1 MLKFDTSWPQVI
13 ADISTRP
20 EFQNATVRLEDP
32 SLLVVGDYDI
42 ETGEQTVTGDPV
54 IYRGRARI
62 IGVRWGVESGGES
75 QANAKTVKAIR
86 IQFPYNSV
94 GRVRKGFVLYVEDG
108 GRNPNLENYL
118 FTGASDIQGSAS
130 AARTVEFYV
139 DSDVELP
146 DEYVAYG
153 IDRYGAHFFGGRISG
168 GR

>member
-1 MLKFDTSWPQVI
+1 MLKFAKDWAQEV
-13 ADISTRP
+13 ADVSTLP
-20 EFQNATVRLEDP
+20 EFQTATVRLEDP
-32 SLLVVGDYDI
+32 SLLVPTGEYDI
-42 ETGEQTVTGDPV
+42 ETGTQEFTGDPV
-54 IYRGRARI
+54 IYRGQARI

-86 IQFPYNSV
+86 IQFLYNAV

-139 DSDVELP
+139 DSDVEVQ
-146 DEYVAYG
+146 DG
-153 IDRYGAHFFGGRISG
+153 S
-168 GR
+168 